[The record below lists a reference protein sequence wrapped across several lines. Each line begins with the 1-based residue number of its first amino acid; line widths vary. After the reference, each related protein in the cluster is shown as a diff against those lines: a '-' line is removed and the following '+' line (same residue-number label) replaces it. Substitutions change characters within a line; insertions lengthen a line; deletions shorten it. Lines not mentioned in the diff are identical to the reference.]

1 MNLKFEAYVNQLENL
16 AQEAGANFNPNFH
29 NESISAALD
38 GGPRTALNITI
49 PISRRRKE
57 GVFFTG
63 SALAKKALS
72 GILNQ
77 IDKSTIFLDPA
88 CGAGDLLI
96 SCANIMPSGN
106 NLESTLY
113 EWGKRLIGFD
123 LRPEFI
129 RAAKARLLLTALS
142 RFDLSKFKYVSNL
155 DNLFP
160 LLTVEDCFNKIDLL
174 KSASVIMINPPYQS
188 VIAPK
193 DCKWAK
199 GKVSAA
205 ALFID
210 YCVSNSSPNSKIVA
224 ILPDVLR
231 SGSRYATWRSHVA
244 TYASIEKVT
253 VVGRFDQWTDVDVF
267 ILHLRVDKKK
277 REASQLWQNSSP
289 KSKQTVLS
297 DDFDI
302 HVGAVVPHRDK
313 ETGRW
318 YPYLV
323 ARDLPIWKTIVKIE
337 KKRRFSGTVY
347 SPPFVVVR
355 RTSRPGDR
363 TRATGTII
371 SGKIPVAVENHLMVM
386 QPKDGKLA
394 SCKKLLINLHR
405 QETSDW
411 LDNRIRCRHLTVT
424 SLAELPWWNNEK

>member
-1 MNLKFEAYVNQLENL
+1 MNRKFESYVNQLENL
-16 AQEAGANFNPNFH
+16 AQEASTNYNANFH
-29 NESISAALD
+29 SKSISTALD
-38 GGPRTALNITI
+38 GGPRAALNTTI

-57 GVFFTG
+57 GVFFTS

-72 GILNQ
+72 EITNQ
-77 IDKSTIFLDPA
+77 INRSTVFLDPA

-96 SCANIMPSGN
+96 SCANVMPIGN
-106 NLESTLY
+106 DLESTLH
-113 EWGKRLIGFD
+113 EWGSRLIGFD

-142 RFDLSKFKYVSNL
+142 RFEPNKPKSISNL
-155 DNLFP
+155 DQLFP
-160 LLTVEDCFNKIDLL
+160 LLSVGNCFNQINLL
-174 KSASVIMINPPYQS
+174 KSASVIMVNPPYQS
-188 VIAPK
+188 VTAPK
-193 DCKWAK
+193 DCEWAT

-205 ALFID
+205 ALFIEH
-210 YCVSNSSPNSKIVA
+210 CVSNSLDNSKVVA

-231 SGSRYATWRSHVA
+231 SGSRYATWRNHIA
-244 TYASIEKVT
+244 KYASIEKV
-253 VVGRFDQWTDVDVF
+253 VVIGRFDQWTDVDVF

-277 REASQLWQNSSP
+277 KDPSQLWQKRSP
-289 KSKQTVLS
+289 KSQRQVLG
-297 DDFDI
+297 DLFDV
-302 HVGAVVPHRDK
+302 HVGAVVPHRDE
-313 ETGRW
+313 ETGCS

-323 ARDLPIWKTIVKIE
+323 ARDLPIWKKIVKIA

-355 RTSRPGDR
+355 RTSRPGDI

-371 SGKIPVAVENHLMVM
+371 SGKNPVAVENHLMVL

-394 SCKKLLINLHR
+394 SCRKLLINLRR

-424 SLAELPWWNNEK
+424 SLAELPWWND